1 MRRLWTIKTPGQVR
15 REDLDG
21 SQTKTTPPEVRMD
34 DSKKG
39 SRRTIRALASPAALT
54 VLFGA
59 FASNAA
65 TLKPVVNDTIGVSN
79 VSFPTTEVQQQ
90 QQQQQQQV
98 VKPGTMASGKPVM
111 LQSLVADLGLA

>member
-1 MRRLWTIKTPGQVR
+1 
-15 REDLDG
+15 
-21 SQTKTTPPEVRMD
+21 MD

-79 VSFPTTEVQQQ
+79 VSLPTTEVQQQQ

-111 LQSLVADLGLA
+111 LQALVADLGIA